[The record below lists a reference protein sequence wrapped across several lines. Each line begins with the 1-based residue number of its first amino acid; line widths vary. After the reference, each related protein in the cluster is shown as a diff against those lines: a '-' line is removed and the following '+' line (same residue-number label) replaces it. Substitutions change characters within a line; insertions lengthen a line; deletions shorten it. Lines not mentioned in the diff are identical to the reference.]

1 VRRIYVSEIGIGDIF
16 YLTNDRSILNSKNR
30 NSKLNQKE
38 AFFLQTDFLSKIGVE
53 SVSDDY
59 DEMITNLVKRI
70 KEMRNTYSKEEIIYL
85 LRDNIKKGYLSF
97 LEDLINNSKTR
108 IFKNI
113 LIVKKEELE
122 AETFRL
128 KGNLD
133 ILLRG

>member
-1 VRRIYVSEIGIGDIF
+1 MKRIYVSEIGIGDIF